1 MEVILPLFRK
11 DKSKIKVKRD
21 TPVGCSSYT
30 AGVFLRFYE
39 NSGKIYSKVGFY
51 DKII

>member
-1 MEVILPLFRK
+1 MIIIHP
-11 DKSKIKVKRD
+11 
-21 TPVGCSSYT
+21 

-51 DKII
+51 DKIIEIMQRYECEVLHEEKGKI

>member
-1 MEVILPLFRK
+1 MIIIHP
-11 DKSKIKVKRD
+11 
-21 TPVGCSSYT
+21 